1 MEEEAS
7 RPGRPSTW
15 VSVMVRMMDMGK
27 VGTDFATML
36 GAMLMVVYIT
46 SFQHLN

>member
-27 VGTDFATML
+27 WYLSRG
-36 GAMLMVVYIT
+36 
-46 SFQHLN
+46 H